1 MKEYLAYEYSDINS
15 WEDIKLIIEKF
26 KENKPVWLVIQK
38 DIENFEKIYE
48 TLKFNSEVENNME
61 KYLMDR
67 VLLDEGLVIHA
78 YWFGID
84 NGDIQMEMNFSE
96 GEYEIRYSGYKGF
109 DINGKCETESEDDI
123 SEFGIESV
131 ESSENCKNSSV
142 WEWIVGIF
150 NGKV

>member
-1 MKEYLAYEYSDINS
+1 MKLLKEYLAYEYSEINS

-38 DIENFEKIYE
+38 DIENFEKMYE
-48 TLKFNSEVENNME
+48 TLKFNSEVENNMG

-67 VLLDEGLVIHA
+67 VLLDGGLVIHV
-78 YWFGID
+78 YWFGVN
-84 NGDIQMEMNFSE
+84 NGDIQVEMNFSE
-96 GEYEIRYSGYKGF
+96 GEYEIRYSGYKVF
-109 DINGKCETESEDDI
+109 DTNGICSDDFKEESI
-123 SEFGIESV
+123 
-131 ESSENCKNSSV
+131 